1 MGRIFGG
8 FAVSSYAIR
17 PCGWRQYS
25 CVVLLLVF
33 FNMNSSLA
41 GGDPVVDENRAISAE
56 EAAEIMASPKSAAA
70 GENLYNQVCVY
81 CHGAKGVGGKA
92 RKMQCRQYD
101 SQYLYKTI
109 SNGKKRG
116 SMVMPSWKR
125 SFSEQVRWELVS
137 YIDTLKSLET
147 CL

>member
-1 MGRIFGG
+1 MSRIFGG

-41 GGDPVVDENRAISAE
+41 GGDPVVDKNRAISAE

>member
-1 MGRIFGG
+1 MDHIFGS
-8 FAVSSYAIR
+8 FVVPNHAVR
-17 PCGWRQYS
+17 PCGWCQS
-25 CVVLLLVF
+25 LCVFLLLFF
-33 FNMNSSLA
+33 FNMNYSLA

-56 EAAEIMASPKSAAA
+56 EAAEIMASSKSAAA
-70 GENLYNQVCVY
+70 GEELFNQVCVY
-81 CHGAKGVGGKA
+81 CHGAKGAGGKA

-125 SFSEQVRWELVS
+125 SYSEQIRWELVS

-147 CL
+147 CP